1 MTETRTF
8 LPYGPSY
15 RSREAAVDALEDY
28 YASGE
33 FSSEERTLITKRGNR
48 YAILVLEDY

>member
-1 MTETRTF
+1 VF

-15 RSREAAVDALEDY
+15 RSREAAADALEDY

-33 FSSEERTLITKRGNR
+33 FSSEERCRIAKRGSR
-48 YAILVLEDY
+48 YVILVEDY